1 MPGWMQVVVVIR
13 KALPVIAKQ
22 LPKLWPLLLEKKNRE
37 RLVEAG
43 KDLASQSPTRR
54 LRARIEVTAVLAD
67 QIATDAKTDDER
79 DHAEDWAR
87 RARNLSRKL
96 EMPMQGH
103 NAKAQ
108 HRGTIAEQLDAL
120 QTEMNAGLDG

>member
-1 MPGWMQVVVVIR
+1 MQVVNVIR

-37 RLVEAG
+37 RIVEAG

-67 QIATDAKTDDER
+67 QIAAEAKTDDER
-79 DHAEDWAR
+79 QHAEDWAR

-96 EMPMQGH
+96 EMPMQGRDT
-103 NAKAQ
+103 KAQ
-108 HRGTIAEQLDAL
+108 HRATVAAQLDDL
-120 QTEMNAGLDG
+120 QAEMNAGLDG